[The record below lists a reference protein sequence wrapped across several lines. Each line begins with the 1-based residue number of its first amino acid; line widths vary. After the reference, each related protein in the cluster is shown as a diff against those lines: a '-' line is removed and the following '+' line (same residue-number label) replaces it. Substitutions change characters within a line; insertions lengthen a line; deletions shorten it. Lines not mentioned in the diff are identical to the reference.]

1 MKTAA
6 IILAAG
12 QGTRMKSDL
21 PKVLHTID
29 DRPMVSFVVES
40 VRDFSSDKTVVVV
53 GYQADRVRE
62 ALRGSGV
69 EFVVQEQQLGTG
81 HAVMQ
86 CEEALSGSEGTVMVL
101 NGDVPCLRADT
112 LRGFAAFHADQD
124 AAGTVLTAVLPDAT
138 GYGRIVRAP
147 DDSLLKIVEHKDAS
161 PDELDI
167 REINSGLFCFDKKA
181 LFEAL
186 HGLDRDNSQAE
197 YYLTDVI
204 ELMRG
209 SGLKVGA
216 YRVEDER
223 EVSGVNNVEE
233 LEDIRRYIEESRR

>member
-21 PKVLHTID
+21 PKVLHTING
-29 DRPMVSFVVES
+29 RPMISFVVDS
-40 VRDFSSDKTVVVV
+40 VSEFSPDHTIVVV
-53 GYQADRVRE
+53 GYQAERVRE
-62 ALRGSGV
+62 ALAGSR
-69 EFVVQEQQLGTG
+69 VQFALQEEQLGTG

-86 CEEALSGSEGTVMVL
+86 CEGLLDGFGGTVMVL
-101 NGDVPCLRADT
+101 NGDVPCLRPET
-112 LRGFAAFHADQD
+112 LREFAEFHAAHG
-124 AAGTVLTAVLPDAT
+124 AAGTVLTAALPDAS

-147 DDSLLKIVEHKDAS
+147 DDSLLRIVEHKES
-161 PDELDI
+161 
-167 REINSGLFCFDKKA
+167 

-186 HGLDRDNSQAE
+186 HGLDRDNAQAE

-204 ELMRG
+204 GLMRDR
-209 SGLKVGA
+209 GLEVRA

-223 EVSGVNNVEE
+223 EVAGVNNVEE
-233 LEDIRRYIEESRR
+233 LDAIRRYFEGSRP